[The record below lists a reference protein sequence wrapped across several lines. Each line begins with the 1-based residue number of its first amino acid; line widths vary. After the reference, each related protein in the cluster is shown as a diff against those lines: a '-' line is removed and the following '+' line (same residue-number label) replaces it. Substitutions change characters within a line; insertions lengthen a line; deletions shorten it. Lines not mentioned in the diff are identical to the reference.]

1 MGNLVRSFRNSEEET
16 AGIVGLVAILV
27 YVVVL
32 TMFDILGRLVN
43 QQVFLTAFKV
53 GSAVSLSL

>member
-32 TMFDILGRLVN
+32 TVFDILGRLVN

-53 GSAVSLSL
+53 GSTVSLSL

>member
-1 MGNLVRSFRNSEEET
+1 MGNLVRSFRNSEEEM

-32 TMFDILGRLVN
+32 IVFDISGRLVN
-43 QQVFLTAFKV
+43 
-53 GSAVSLSL
+53 

>member
-27 YVVVL
+27 YIVVL
-32 TMFDILGRLVN
+32 TVFDILGRLVN

-53 GSAVSLSL
+53 GSTVSLSL